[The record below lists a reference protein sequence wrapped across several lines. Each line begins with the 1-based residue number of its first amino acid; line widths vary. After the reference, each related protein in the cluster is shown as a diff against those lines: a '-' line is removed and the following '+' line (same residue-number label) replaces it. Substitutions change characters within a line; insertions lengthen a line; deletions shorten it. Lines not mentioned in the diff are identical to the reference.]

1 MRFRVLARP
10 RIHTGLVDL
19 AGVSDRKFCGVGF
32 SISGPST
39 TWRVEDATDVRLN
52 GISHL
57 DRPALTDIDRVVQVL
72 KGLSVSGFS
81 ATLESS
87 PPQHVG
93 LGTKTSLL
101 LSLITAIDR
110 LKGLH
115 LSTTEVQQ
123 ISGRGGASGVGINL
137 FFCGGVVWD
146 GGHAATK
153 NLTFFPSSLA
163 NASEPP
169 PLIARWSF
177 PKHWIVGLVLPD
189 RSIFSGEKE
198 SSFFREKTPLP
209 NDQVLLTMSAVYHG
223 IIPAF
228 AMADLD
234 LLKGA
239 LEKVH
244 SAGLKREELHAQTEK
259 TIDTFQRFQSLPRVA
274 TGLSSLG
281 PLIYC
286 IFDISDFS
294 SREALQNLA
303 RQTEVDFLGVF
314 SGCNAGFE
322 VETS

>member
-1 MRFRVLARP
+1 MRFRIHARP

-19 AGVSDRKFCGVGF
+19 AGVSDRRFCGVGF
-32 SISGPST
+32 SISGPFT
-39 TWRVEDATDVRLN
+39 TWHIEEAPDVRLN
-52 GISHL
+52 AISHL
-57 DRPALTDIDRVVQVL
+57 DSLALLDIDRVVKILMV
-72 KGLSVSGFS
+72 KSVSGFS

-101 LSLITAIDR
+101 LSLITAISR
-110 LKGLH
+110 LKGLG
-115 LSTTEVQQ
+115 LSTTEIQQ

-153 NLTFFPSSLA
+153 NLAFLPSSLA
-163 NASEPP
+163 DANEPP
-169 PLIARWSF
+169 PLIARWPF
-177 PKHWIVGLVLPD
+177 PDHWIVGLVLPD
-189 RSIFSGEKE
+189 RSKFSGEKE
-198 SSFFREKTPLP
+198 ASFFRDKTPLP

-223 IIPAF
+223 VIPAF
-228 AMADLD
+228 AMADLN

-244 SAGLKREELHAQTEK
+244 STGLKYEELHAQTEK
-259 TIDTFQRFQSLPRVA
+259 TVDTFQKFQALPRVA

-286 IFDISDFS
+286 IFDRCDFG
-294 SREALQNLA
+294 SRGALETLA
-303 RQTEVDFLGVF
+303 QQTEVDFLGAF
-314 SGCNAGFE
+314 SGYNSGFE
-322 VETS
+322 VEAS